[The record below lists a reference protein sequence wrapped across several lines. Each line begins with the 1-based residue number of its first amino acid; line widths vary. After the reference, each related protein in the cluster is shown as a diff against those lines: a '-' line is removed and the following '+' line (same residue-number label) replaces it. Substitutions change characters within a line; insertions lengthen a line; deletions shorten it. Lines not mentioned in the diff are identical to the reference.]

1 VTGADASPTL
11 VRLPLSGRLVVV
23 GLGVVV
29 LWATVIAA
37 ESHTPIDLTVVL
49 LLALAFVLVVA
60 VATGPVLGIVFALV
74 AVVLVNWYL
83 VPPYH
88 TFAVSSPDNVV
99 ALVVFALVA
108 GVGSVLG
115 ELNARVRE
123 GAARS
128 RERTTLLA
136 DVVAKTEDDDPATS
150 LERVRS
156 ALELDRLSL
165 VRGEVGASQVLATAG
180 SGPEVRSAE
189 ATVIV
194 TVPGGYRLLGIGPQR
209 MAEDPQFVESL
220 AAAAVRSYE
229 SDRMESE
236 AQRAEQLAAVDQ
248 ARTALLASVGHDLR
262 TPLSGLRVAVDA
274 LRDPGASFDEETR
287 DDLLETID
295 ESTARLDELI
305 TNLLDMS
312 RLEAGVLA
320 VRRQPTSVDASVGS
334 ALLTFGKAPVV
345 ADLPDS
351 LPLVSADP
359 VLLERVVENL
369 VSNAVRYAAP
379 TAEQPVQISA
389 YARNGDVVVDV
400 VDHGPGLGP
409 HATQHRRVSAGGGA
423 DRSTGLGLEIV
434 RGFCGAMDAG
444 IEFLDTAGG
453 GLTARVTL
461 RREETS

>member
-1 VTGADASPTL
+1 VPRHVDAPML
-11 VRLPLSGRLVVV
+11 VRLPMLGRLAVMVV
-23 GLGVVV
+23 GIVV
-29 LWATVIAA
+29 LWVAVIVA
-37 ESHTPIDLTVVL
+37 ESHTPVDLTVVL
-49 LLALAFVLVVA
+49 LVALAFVLVVA
-60 VATGPVLGIVFALV
+60 VGTGPVLGIVFGLV

-88 TFAVSSPDNVV
+88 TFAVSNPDNVV

-108 GVGSVLG
+108 GIGSVLA
-115 ELNARVRE
+115 ELNARVRV

-128 RERTTLLA
+128 RERATLLA
-136 DVVAKTEDDDPATS
+136 DVVAKTEHDDPAAS
-150 LERVRS
+150 LERVRA

-180 SGPEVRSAE
+180 SGPDVRSAE
-189 ATVIV
+189 ATVVV
-194 TVPGGYRLLGIGPQR
+194 TVPGGYRLLGAGPQR
-209 MAEDPQFVESL
+209 MAEDPEFIESL

-236 AQRAEQLAAVDQ
+236 AQRAEQLAAVDE

-274 LRDPGASFDEETR
+274 LRDSGSALDEQTR
-287 DDLLETID
+287 AELLETVD
-295 ESTARLDELI
+295 DSTTRLDELI

-320 VRRQPTSVDASVGS
+320 VRRGPTSVDAAVAA
-334 ALLTFGKAPVV
+334 ALLNVGRAHVV

-351 LPLVSADP
+351 LALADADP

-379 TAEQPVQISA
+379 TDAQPVQVSA
-389 YARNGDVVVDV
+389 YARDDAVVIDV
-400 VDHGPGLGP
+400 VDHGPGLRE
-409 HATQHRRVSAGGGA
+409 HAPREGRVSAGGGA

-434 RGFCGAMDAG
+434 RGFCAAMGARVDLL
-444 IEFLDTAGG
+444 ETAGG

-461 RREETS
+461 PREDGS